1 MSSPD
6 SASSPPP
13 ETNDPAPAAHADSFG
28 LPQHPAE
35 SPVDGTRVDDVP
47 VELPTTSR
55 GLAAEFWDFIVHE
68 KIWWM
73 TPILVVL
80 LAMVAFILYAEASP
94 VLPFIYAL

>member
-13 ETNDPAPAAHADSFG
+13 ETHDPAPAAHADSFG
-28 LPQHPAE
+28 LPQRPAE
-35 SPVDGTRVDDVP
+35 SFVEGTRVDDVP
-47 VELPTTSR
+47 VEFPTTSR
-55 GLAAEFWDFIVHE
+55 GLVAEFWDFIVHE
-68 KIWWM
+68 KVWWM